1 VPDPAAGADGAAVPA
16 GTAVRAAPAGATVPR
31 QSVVKSAGARR
42 ARLTPAP
49 DTDPSP
55 EPPSREEG
63 GQTSGDGSST
73 SANDARLRQDKP
85 PHW

>member
-1 VPDPAAGADGAAVPA
+1 MPERPASPDEGLAADP
-16 GTAVRAAPAGATVPR
+16 ATVPR
-31 QSVVKSAGARR
+31 QSVVKSTGARR

-49 DTDPSP
+49 NTDPSP
-55 EPPSREEG
+55 EPPAREEG
-63 GQTSGDGSST
+63 GQTTGDGSST

>member
-1 VPDPAAGADGAAVPA
+1 MPDPAAADP
-16 GTAVRAAPAGATVPR
+16 AAPAETVSAAEPR
-31 QSVVKSAGARR
+31 QRVVRSTGARR

-49 DTDPSP
+49 DTDPNP
-55 EPPSREEG
+55 EPAAREEG

>member
-1 VPDPAAGADGAAVPA
+1 VPDPAAPDAEPGGE
-16 GTAVRAAPAGATVPR
+16 PR
-31 QSVVKSAGARR
+31 QRVVRSAGSRR

-49 DTDPSP
+49 DTDPNP
-55 EPPSREEG
+55 EPAAREEG
-63 GQTSGDGSST
+63 GQTTGDGSST

>member
-1 VPDPAAGADGAAVPA
+1 VPDPEAASPDGPADAPGAATPRQAV
-16 GTAVRAAPAGATVPR
+16 VRAV
-31 QSVVKSAGARR
+31 GARR

-49 DTDPSP
+49 DTDPNP
-55 EPPSREEG
+55 EPAAREEG
-63 GQTSGDGSST
+63 GQTAGDGSST

>member
-1 VPDPAAGADGAAVPA
+1 LPGDV
-16 GTAVRAAPAGATVPR
+16 AAPGASVGQGLPR
-31 QSVVKSAGARR
+31 QSVIKSTGARR

-49 DTDPSP
+49 DTDTSP

-63 GQTSGDGSST
+63 GQTTGDGSST